1 MKHNGNWIKIGCI
14 FFIAIMIG
22 ATGQATISTEKPRS
36 TRLTAEWTLLV
47 YLNGDNNLSAAQ
59 GQQLQT
65 IRAVGATAQ
74 LHIAFLIDQIGV
86 GDTRLYYLNDTTLDQ
101 QPWPS
106 ESSMDDPVNLA
117 QFVTQVKNDNPANHY
132 ALFISSNKGSAWQGV
147 CWDEHGRGQMIT
159 MPELLDA
166 LNQITNNGADKLDV
180 LGVETCMIGNMEVAY
195 QINSCVDYFIACP
208 ECAMVGEYPY
218 VPGFTDLKADPTM
231 TPQQF
236 AITIVN
242 HFVPHNYPQY
252 LTKTTMAA
260 TNLSYLPTLGSYIDD
275 LGVFYI
281 HHLDSYKTQIT
292 SALEGARIYGQ
303 LWNIDYIID
312 MYNFLD
318 LCNISD
324 PEYITIRDNIR
335 SVMDTAIIANQHLAN
350 DPAHGLNIYF
360 PRRAGDYNDSLRY
373 PVLPSPYEE
382 TLFATDTHWDEF
394 LKSYLGIA
402 NNSAPA
408 KPSITG
414 PVKGKIGVLQNY
426 TITAIDPENQQVQY
440 FIDWGDSNN
449 SGWLGPFNSGEQITV
464 NHTWQTKGTYIV
476 KVKAKD
482 PLNAESVWTT
492 LDVKMPLTFGKS
504 RIFLFGTITS
514 LEKNRPIGFRF
525 LPIKVLEIDRI
536 IGQNRTIKILNE
548 TSGEYPCCGY
558 LPFSEF
564 RGIITKKF
572 IAGVWQIP
580 S

>member
-1 MKHNGNWIKIGCI
+1 MKQYNNWIKIGCI

-22 ATGQATISTEKPRS
+22 AAGQATIITKEPR
-36 TRLTAEWTLLV
+36 TTLLTTEWTILV

-59 GQQLQT
+59 DQQLQA

-74 LHIAFLIDQIGV
+74 LHIAILIDQNAV
-86 GDTRLYYLNDTTLDQ
+86 GDTRLYYLNNTTLVQ
-101 QPWPS
+101 QPWPT
-106 ESSMDDPVNLA
+106 ESSMDDPANLV
-117 QFVTQVKNDNPANHY
+117 QFVTQVKNDNPATHY

-147 CWDEHGRGQMIT
+147 SWDEHGRGQMIT

-166 LNQITNNGADKLDV
+166 LSQVTNNGADKLDV
-180 LGVETCMIGNMEVAY
+180 LGGETCMIGNMEVAY
-195 QINSCVDYFIACP
+195 QIYSCVDYFIACP
-208 ECAMVGEYPY
+208 ECAMIGEFPY
-218 VPGFTDLKADPTM
+218 VSGFTDLKADPTM

-236 AITIVN
+236 AVTIVN

-260 TNLSYLPTLGSYIDD
+260 TNLSYLPMLGTYIDD
-275 LGVFYI
+275 LGVFFI
-281 HHLDSYKTQIT
+281 RHLDAYKTQII
-292 SALEGARIYGQ
+292 SALEGVRVYGL

-324 PEYITIRDNIR
+324 PEFTTIRDDIR
-335 SVMDTAIIANQHLAN
+335 STMDTAIIANIHLVD

-360 PRRAGDYNDSLRY
+360 PRRAGDYNSSLRY
-373 PVLPSPYEE
+373 SVLPSPYEE
-382 TLFATDTHWDEF
+382 TLFAIDTRWDEF
-394 LKSYLGIA
+394 LKTYLGIA
-402 NNSAPA
+402 NNTAPA
-408 KPSITG
+408 KPTITG
-414 PVKGKIGVLQNY
+414 PVKGKIGIPQEY
-426 TITAIDPENQQVQY
+426 TITSSDPENQQVQY

-464 NHTWQTKGTYIV
+464 NHTWGTKGTYSV

-482 PLNAESVWTT
+482 PVNAESEWAT

-504 RIFLFGTITS
+504 RILFFGTITS
-514 LEKNRPIGFRF
+514 LEKNLPVGFRF
-525 LPIKVLEIDRI
+525 LPTKVLEIDWI
-536 IGQNRTIKILNE
+536 IGQNRSIKLLDE

-564 RGIITKKF
+564 KGIITEKF
-572 IAGVWQIP
+572 VAGIWQIP